1 MLSLFL
7 LIKKRDS
14 FLFIKPLKP
23 KKLKETI
30 FYLGASFIK
39 LAQVLA
45 TRSDF
50 FSKEYLDELKEL
62 HDKLPKMSKADF
74 EKVFKES
81 FKEKCFKKFENEPIA
96 SASIGQVHIAFLEDD
111 TKVAVKL
118 RRKNIE
124 KQVRVDIKI
133 LNFFNKLFRPLFSYY
148 TKNSIDAVINEFS
161 SMIKD
166 ETNLSIELENLKK
179 FSITYENSGILFPK
193 PYEEFCSQ
201 SAIVMSFMEGF
212 RFDDKASLK
221 KYDIDFIQIISKLV
235 NFYTEQM
242 LINGYFHADPHPG
255 NLLVNTNGDL
265 ILLDYGMVKNIA
277 NDSRVAIIELIDGA
291 NRGDFETFV
300 RANKKLGT
308 ISYEAPEG
316 LMVEF
321 SQKMFD
327 IFSNDNLSSES
338 MQKLAFEVLE
348 STRDL
353 PFKLPSDAVYI
364 LRVSAII
371 EGLGTTYIE
380 NFNGVK
386 DILPILKDNL
396 PKALG
401 IKTTISEI
409 VLDELESIPK
419 FLKNLKYMVAKS
431 SKGELE
437 VLLNKDQLEFIK
449 KDLKDY
455 FGSYLK
461 SLSFIL
467 FGMFLVFYDENL
479 KNLALLLVS
488 FGFLRVWFIK

>member
-1 MLSLFL
+1 MFL
-7 LIKKRDS
+7 KA
-14 FLFIKPLKP
+14 LKP

-62 HDKLPKMSKADF
+62 HDKLPKMSKSDF
-74 EKVFKES
+74 EDVFKES
-81 FKEKCFKKFENEPIA
+81 FKQECFKKFENEPIA
-96 SASIGQVHIAFLEDD
+96 SASIGQVHIAYLQDD

-166 ETNLSIELENLKK
+166 ETNLTIELENLKK
-179 FSITYENSGILFPK
+179 FSATYKDSGVLFPK
-193 PYEEFCSQ
+193 PFEEFCSN
-201 SAIVMSFMEGF
+201 SAIVMSFMDGF
-212 RFDDKASLK
+212 RFDDKTSLE
-221 KYDIDFIQIISKLV
+221 KYDIDFKQIISKLV

-255 NLLVNTNGDL
+255 NLLVNANGEL
-265 ILLDYGMVKNIA
+265 ILLDFGMVKNIP

-308 ISYEAPEG
+308 ISYEAPEA
-316 LMVEF
+316 LMAQF
-321 SQKMFD
+321 SQKMFE

-401 IKTTISEI
+401 VKTTISQI
-409 VLDELESIPK
+409 VLDELESFPK
-419 FLKNLKYMVAKS
+419 FIKNLKQLVAKG

-437 VLLNKDQLEFIK
+437 VQINKEQLEFIK
-449 KDLKDY
+449 KDLKEY

-467 FGMFLVFYDENL
+467 FGIFLIFYDDSL
-479 KNLALLLVS
+479 KNLALILVS
-488 FGFLRVWFIK
+488 FGFLRVIFIK

>member
-1 MLSLFL
+1 M
-7 LIKKRDS
+7 
-14 FLFIKPLKP
+14 
-23 KKLKETI
+23 
-30 FYLGASFIK
+30 GASFIK

-62 HDKLPKMSKADF
+62 HDKLPKMSKDDF
-74 EKVFKES
+74 EIVFRDS
-81 FKEKCFKKFENEPIA
+81 FKEHFFKKFENEPIA
-96 SASIGQVHIAFLEDD
+96 SASIGQVHIAYLQDN

-118 RRKNIE
+118 RRKHIE

-133 LNFFNKLFRPLFSYY
+133 LNFFNRVFRPLFSYY

-179 FSITYENSGILFPK
+179 FSKTYENSGILFPK
-193 PYEEFCSQ
+193 PYEEFCS
-201 SAIVMSFMEGF
+201 SDAIVMSYMEGF
-212 RFDDKASLK
+212 RFDDKNSLE
-221 KYDIDFIQIISKLV
+221 KYDIDFKEIISKLV

-255 NLLVNTNGDL
+255 NLLVNPNGNL
-265 ILLDYGMVKNIA
+265 ILLDFGMVKNIS
-277 NDSRVAIIELIDGA
+277 NDTRVSIIELIDGA
-291 NRGDFETFV
+291 NRADFETFV
-300 RANKKLGT
+300 RANKRLGT
-308 ISYEAPEG
+308 ISYEAPES

-348 STRDL
+348 STRNL

-386 DILPILKDNL
+386 DILPILKDNI

-401 IKTTISEI
+401 YKTTITENI
-409 VLDELESIPK
+409 IDELESFPK
-419 FLKNLKYMVAKS
+419 LIKSFKQMVLKS

-437 VLLNKDQLEFIK
+437 VLLNKEQLEFVQ
-449 KDLKDY
+449 KDLKEY
-455 FGSYLK
+455 FGSYFKLFA
-461 SLSFIL
+461 LIL
-467 FGMFLVFYDENL
+467 FGMFLIFYDENL
-479 KNLALLLVS
+479 KNIALFLVS
-488 FGFLRVWFIK
+488 FGFLRVIFFK

>member
-1 MLSLFL
+1 M

-23 KKLKETI
+23 TKLKETI

-62 HDKLPKMSKADF
+62 HDKLPCMSKNNF
-74 EKVFKES
+74 EEVFKES
-81 FKEKCFKKFENEPIA
+81 FKDFSFKKFENEPIA
-96 SASIGQVHIAFLEDD
+96 SASIGQVHIAYLEDN

-118 RRKNIE
+118 RRKNID

-133 LNFFNKLFRPLFSYY
+133 LNFFNTIFKPLFSYY

-166 ETNLSIELENLKK
+166 ETNLTIELENLKK
-179 FSITYENSGILFPK
+179 FSKVYENSGVLFPK
-193 PYEEFCSQ
+193 PYEELCSS

-212 RFDDKASLK
+212 RFDDKNSLQ
-221 KYDIDFIQIISKLV
+221 KYNIDFKQIISKLV
-235 NFYTEQM
+235 NFYTDQM
-242 LINGYFHADPHPG
+242 LINGFFHADPHPG

-265 ILLDYGMVKNIA
+265 VLLDFGMVKNIA
-277 NDSRVAIIELIDGA
+277 NDTRVAIIELIDGA

-308 ISYEAPEG
+308 ISYEAPEA

-348 STRDL
+348 STRNL

-386 DILPILKDNL
+386 DILPILKDNM

-401 IKTTISEI
+401 MKDSILEMT
-409 VLDELESIPK
+409 LDEIKSFPK
-419 FLKNLKYMVAKS
+419 FIQNLKNMVIKG

-437 VLLNKDQLEFIK
+437 VLIHKDQLEFIK

-467 FGMFLVFYDENL
+467 FGIFLIFYDENL
-479 KNLALLLVS
+479 KNLALILVS
-488 FGFLRVWFIK
+488 LGFIRVWFIK

>member
-1 MLSLFL
+1 M
-7 LIKKRDS
+7 
-14 FLFIKPLKP
+14 
-23 KKLKETI
+23 
-30 FYLGASFIK
+30 GASFIK

-62 HDKLPKMSKADF
+62 HDKLPKMSKNDF
-74 EKVFKES
+74 EEVFRES
-81 FKEKCFKKFENEPIA
+81 FKQDSFKKFDNEPIA
-96 SASIGQVHIAFLEDD
+96 SASIGQVHIAYLNDD

-161 SMIKD
+161 NMIKD
-166 ETNLSIELENLKK
+166 ETNLTIELENLKK
-179 FSITYENSGILFPK
+179 FSKIYENSGVLFPK
-193 PYEEFCSQ
+193 PYEEFCSC
-201 SAIVMSFMEGF
+201 SALVMSFMEGF
-212 RFDDKASLK
+212 RFDDKNSLMK
-221 KYDIDFIQIISKLV
+221 HNIDFKEIISKLV
-235 NFYTEQM
+235 NFYTQQM
-242 LINGYFHADPHPG
+242 LMNGYFHADPHPG
-255 NLLVNTNGDL
+255 NLLINCNGDL
-265 ILLDYGMVKNIA
+265 VLLDFGMVKNIS
-277 NDSRVAIIELIDGA
+277 NDTRVAIIELIDGA
-291 NRGDFETFV
+291 NKGDFDTFV

-308 ISYEAPEG
+308 ISYEAPQS

-348 STRDL
+348 STRNL

-396 PKALG
+396 PEALG
-401 IKTTISEI
+401 IKTTITEI
-409 VLDELESIPK
+409 VLDEIESLPK
-419 FLKNLKYMVAKS
+419 FLKSLKQMISKS

-437 VLLNKDQLEFIK
+437 VLINKDQLEFIK
-449 KDLKDY
+449 KDLKEY

-461 SLSFIL
+461 SLSFVL
-467 FGMFLVFYDENL
+467 FGLFLIFYDENL
-479 KNLALLLVS
+479 KNIALILVS
-488 FGFLRVWFIK
+488 IGFLKILFIK

>member
-14 FLFIKPLKP
+14 FLLIKPLKP

-212 RFDDKASLK
+212 RFDNKASLK

-300 RANKKLGT
+300 KANKKLGT

>member
-1 MLSLFL
+1 M
-7 LIKKRDS
+7 
-14 FLFIKPLKP
+14 
-23 KKLKETI
+23 
-30 FYLGASFIK
+30 GASFIK

-62 HDKLPKMSKADF
+62 HDKLPKMSKDDF
-74 EKVFKES
+74 EVVFRDS
-81 FKEKCFKKFENEPIA
+81 FKEHFFKKFENEPIA
-96 SASIGQVHIAFLEDD
+96 SASIGQVHIAYLQDN

-118 RRKNIE
+118 RRKHIE

-133 LNFFNKLFRPLFSYY
+133 LNFFNRVFRPLFSYY

-179 FSITYENSGILFPK
+179 FSKTYENSGILFPK
-193 PYEEFCSQ
+193 PYEEFCS
-201 SAIVMSFMEGF
+201 SDAIVMSYMEGF
-212 RFDDKASLK
+212 RFDDKNSLE
-221 KYDIDFIQIISKLV
+221 KYDIDFKEIISKLV

-255 NLLVNTNGDL
+255 NLLVNPNGDL
-265 ILLDYGMVKNIA
+265 ILLDFGMVKNIS
-277 NDSRVAIIELIDGA
+277 NDTRVSIIELIDGA
-291 NRGDFETFV
+291 NRADFETFV
-300 RANKKLGT
+300 RANKRLGT
-308 ISYEAPEG
+308 ISYEAPES

-348 STRDL
+348 STRNL

-386 DILPILKDNL
+386 DILPILKDNI

-401 IKTTISEI
+401 YKTTITENI
-409 VLDELESIPK
+409 IDELESFPK
-419 FLKNLKYMVAKS
+419 LIKSFKQMVLKS

-437 VLLNKDQLEFIK
+437 VLLNKEQLEFVQ
-449 KDLKDY
+449 KDLKEY
-455 FGSYLK
+455 FGSYFKLFA
-461 SLSFIL
+461 LIL
-467 FGMFLVFYDENL
+467 FGIFLIFYDENL
-479 KNLALLLVS
+479 KNIALFLVS
-488 FGFLRVWFIK
+488 FGFLRVIFFK

>member
-1 MLSLFL
+1 M
-7 LIKKRDS
+7 
-14 FLFIKPLKP
+14 
-23 KKLKETI
+23 
-30 FYLGASFIK
+30 GASFIK

-62 HDKLPKMSKADF
+62 HDKLPKMSKDDF
-74 EKVFKES
+74 EVVFRDS
-81 FKEKCFKKFENEPIA
+81 FKEHFFKKFENEPIA
-96 SASIGQVHIAFLEDD
+96 SASIGQVHIAYLQDN

-118 RRKNIE
+118 RRKHIE

-133 LNFFNKLFRPLFSYY
+133 LNFFNRVFRPLFSYY

-179 FSITYENSGILFPK
+179 FSKTYENSGILFPK
-193 PYEEFCSQ
+193 PYEEFCS
-201 SAIVMSFMEGF
+201 SDAIVMSYMEGF
-212 RFDDKASLK
+212 RFDDKNSLE
-221 KYDIDFIQIISKLV
+221 KYDIDFKEIISKLV

-255 NLLVNTNGDL
+255 NLLVNQNGDL
-265 ILLDYGMVKNIA
+265 ILLDFGMVKNIS
-277 NDSRVAIIELIDGA
+277 NDTRVSIIELIDGA
-291 NRGDFETFV
+291 NRADFETFV
-300 RANKKLGT
+300 RANKRLGT
-308 ISYEAPEG
+308 ISYEAPES

-386 DILPILKDNL
+386 DILPILKDNI

-401 IKTTISEI
+401 YKTTITENI
-409 VLDELESIPK
+409 IDELESFPK
-419 FLKNLKYMVAKS
+419 LIKSFKQMVLKS

-437 VLLNKDQLEFIK
+437 VLLNKEQLEFVQ
-449 KDLKDY
+449 KDLKEY
-455 FGSYLK
+455 FGSYFKLFA
-461 SLSFIL
+461 LIL
-467 FGMFLVFYDENL
+467 FGLFLIFYDENL
-479 KNLALLLVS
+479 KNIALFLVS
-488 FGFLRVWFIK
+488 FGFLRVIFFK

>member
-1 MLSLFL
+1 
-7 LIKKRDS
+7 
-14 FLFIKPLKP
+14 
-23 KKLKETI
+23 
-30 FYLGASFIK
+30 
-39 LAQVLA
+39 
-45 TRSDF
+45 
-50 FSKEYLDELKEL
+50 
-62 HDKLPKMSKADF
+62 
-74 EKVFKES
+74 
-81 FKEKCFKKFENEPIA
+81 
-96 SASIGQVHIAFLEDD
+96 
-111 TKVAVKL
+111 
-118 RRKNIE
+118 
-124 KQVRVDIKI
+124 
-133 LNFFNKLFRPLFSYY
+133 
-148 TKNSIDAVINEFS
+148 
-161 SMIKD
+161 
-166 ETNLSIELENLKK
+166 
-179 FSITYENSGILFPK
+179 
-193 PYEEFCSQ
+193 
-201 SAIVMSFMEGF
+201 
-212 RFDDKASLK
+212 
-221 KYDIDFIQIISKLV
+221 
-235 NFYTEQM
+235 M

-255 NLLVNTNGDL
+255 NLLVNANGEL
-265 ILLDYGMVKNIA
+265 ILLDFGMVKNIP

-308 ISYEAPEG
+308 ISYEAPEA
-316 LMVEF
+316 LMAQF

-401 IKTTISEI
+401 VKTTISQI
-409 VLDELESIPK
+409 VLDELESFPK
-419 FLKNLKYMVAKS
+419 FIKNLKQLVAKG

-437 VLLNKDQLEFIK
+437 VQINKEQLEFIK
-449 KDLKDY
+449 KDLKEY

-467 FGMFLVFYDENL
+467 FGIFLIFYDDSL
-479 KNLALLLVS
+479 KNLALILVS
-488 FGFLRVWFIK
+488 LGFIRVWFIK

>member
-1 MLSLFL
+1 
-7 LIKKRDS
+7 
-14 FLFIKPLKP
+14 
-23 KKLKETI
+23 
-30 FYLGASFIK
+30 
-39 LAQVLA
+39 
-45 TRSDF
+45 
-50 FSKEYLDELKEL
+50 
-62 HDKLPKMSKADF
+62 
-74 EKVFKES
+74 
-81 FKEKCFKKFENEPIA
+81 
-96 SASIGQVHIAFLEDD
+96 
-111 TKVAVKL
+111 
-118 RRKNIE
+118 
-124 KQVRVDIKI
+124 
-133 LNFFNKLFRPLFSYY
+133 
-148 TKNSIDAVINEFS
+148 
-161 SMIKD
+161 MIKD
-166 ETNLSIELENLKK
+166 ETNLTIELENLKK
-179 FSITYENSGILFPK
+179 FSKVYEKSGVLFPK
-193 PYEEFCSQ
+193 PYEELCSS

-212 RFDDKASLK
+212 RFDDKNSLQ
-221 KYDIDFIQIISKLV
+221 KYNIDFKQIISKLV
-235 NFYTEQM
+235 NFYTDQM
-242 LINGYFHADPHPG
+242 LINGFFHADPHPG

-265 ILLDYGMVKNIA
+265 VLLDFGMVKNIA
-277 NDSRVAIIELIDGA
+277 NDTRVAIIELIDGA

-348 STRDL
+348 STRNL

-386 DILPILKDNL
+386 DILPILKDNM

-401 IKTTISEI
+401 MKDSILEMAFDEIKSF
-409 VLDELESIPK
+409 PK
-419 FLKNLKYMVAKS
+419 FIQNLKTMVLKG

-437 VLLNKDQLEFIK
+437 VLIHKDQLEFIK

-467 FGMFLVFYDENL
+467 FGIFLIFYDENL
-479 KNLALLLVS
+479 KNLALILVS
-488 FGFLRVWFIK
+488 LGFIRVWFIK

>member
-1 MLSLFL
+1 M
-7 LIKKRDS
+7 
-14 FLFIKPLKP
+14 
-23 KKLKETI
+23 
-30 FYLGASFIK
+30 
-39 LAQVLA
+39 AQVLA

-62 HDKLPKMSKADF
+62 HDKLPKMSKDDF
-74 EKVFKES
+74 EVVFRDS
-81 FKEKCFKKFENEPIA
+81 FKEHFFKKFENEPIA
-96 SASIGQVHIAFLEDD
+96 SASIGQVHIAYLQDN

-118 RRKNIE
+118 RRKHIE

-133 LNFFNKLFRPLFSYY
+133 LNFFNRVFRPLFSYY

-179 FSITYENSGILFPK
+179 FSKTYENSGILFPK
-193 PYEEFCSQ
+193 PYEEFCS
-201 SAIVMSFMEGF
+201 SDAIVMSYMEGF
-212 RFDDKASLK
+212 RFDDKNSLE
-221 KYDIDFIQIISKLV
+221 KYDIDFKEIISKLV

-255 NLLVNTNGDL
+255 NLLVNQNGDL
-265 ILLDYGMVKNIA
+265 ILLDFGMVKNIS
-277 NDSRVAIIELIDGA
+277 NDTRVSIIELIDGA
-291 NRGDFETFV
+291 NRADFETFV
-300 RANKKLGT
+300 RANKRLGT
-308 ISYEAPEG
+308 ISYEAPES

-386 DILPILKDNL
+386 DILPILKDNI

-401 IKTTISEI
+401 YKTTITENI
-409 VLDELESIPK
+409 IDELESFPK
-419 FLKNLKYMVAKS
+419 LIKSFKQMVLKS

-437 VLLNKDQLEFIK
+437 VLLNKEQLEFVQ
-449 KDLKDY
+449 KDLKEY
-455 FGSYLK
+455 FGSYFKLFA
-461 SLSFIL
+461 LIL
-467 FGMFLVFYDENL
+467 FGLFLIFYDENL
-479 KNLALLLVS
+479 KNIALFLVS
-488 FGFLRVWFIK
+488 FGFLRVIFFK